1 MSRMRPPLPP
11 EPRRTWRTLFA
22 LIIAILALVGTL
34 SISNITSVEL
44 RKLASPQGIAAAFD
58 RLGDF
63 LSPEILVPNVVTDTA
78 VIPFPVPCGAA
89 SAPEPLLSQLRLFA
103 TPNCGSPGDVI
114 EVLVTGAQPG
124 ATVQLRWLVPGGG
137 RLSGPRATADA
148 QGQVKTTIEVRPL
161 MQSADG
167 EIGSLEAEAIASAGG
182 LRFSDVVGQTVD
194 KILETLF
201 MALMATTFGSILAIP
216 ISFLG
221 AHNITGRGPIG
232 TAVYYVMRLLLGLL
246 RAIEPLVLALIF
258 ALLVGFGIFSG
269 TLALTVVTTASM
281 GKLFSEAI
289 EDIDGG
295 PIEAVLATGANRLQT
310 IVYAVVPQIVPPY
323 VSFAIYHW
331 DINVRISTILGFV
344 GAGGIGKLLIDL
356 VNIGQFNRAGTP
368 LIAIVLVVAVLDFF
382 SARVRQRFI

>member
-1 MSRMRPPLPP
+1 MSRNIPSPPP
-11 EPRRTWRTLFA
+11 EPRRTWRLLFA
-22 LIIAILALVGTL
+22 LAIAALVFVGTL
-34 SISNITSVEL
+34 SISNITPVEL
-44 RKLASPQGIAAAFD
+44 RKLASPQGIAAAFN
-58 RLGDF
+58 RLRDF

-78 VIPFPVPCGAA
+78 VIPFPVPCGVATVPE
-89 SAPEPLLSQLRLFA
+89 APLGTLRLFA
-103 TPNCGSPGDVI
+103 TPDCGSPGDVVEI
-114 EVLVTGAQPG
+114 VVTGAGSG

-137 RLSGPRATADA
+137 RLAGPRVTADA

-161 MQSADG
+161 MQNVEG
-167 EIGSLEAEAIASAGG
+167 EIGSLEVEAISAIGG
-182 LRFSDVVGQTVD
+182 SRFSDVVGQTVD
-194 KILETLF
+194 KVLETLF

-221 AHNITGRGPIG
+221 ARNITGHGRIG
-232 TAVYYVMRLLLGLL
+232 TLIYYVMRFLLGLL

-289 EDIDGG
+289 EDIDTG
-295 PIEAVLATGANRLQT
+295 PIEAIQATGAGPLQT
-310 IVYAVVPQIVPPY
+310 IAFAIVPQIIPPY
-323 VSFAIYHW
+323 VAFAIYHW

-344 GAGGIGKLLIDL
+344 GAGGIGKLLLDL
-356 VNIGQFNRAGTP
+356 VNLSQFNRAGTP
-368 LIAIVLVVAVLDFF
+368 LIAIVLVVAILDFA